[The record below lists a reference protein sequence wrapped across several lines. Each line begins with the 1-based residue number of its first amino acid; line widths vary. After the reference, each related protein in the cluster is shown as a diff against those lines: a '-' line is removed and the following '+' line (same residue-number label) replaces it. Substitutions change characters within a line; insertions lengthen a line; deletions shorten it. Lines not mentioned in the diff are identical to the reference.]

1 MSKDLA
7 KANGGLPANI
17 SAMVSGLV
25 AASDTVSTGGFL
37 FMKLAKGTGEFVY
50 GPEEIEVEDGSIWAI
65 NPMSLQYG
73 WVAWGDKAHGTAGK
87 NLGEHMGPASKPIYD
102 QASLRDVEGSW
113 SQQVGFDLACT
124 NGEDEGTTC
133 RYLTNSFGGKKAWK
147 AVLDA
152 VVKKLTDGD
161 PEYVPLVRLSSTS
174 YKHDEYGKIHNPE
187 FIITGWMAM
196 EAEAPEQEEE
206 EQEEPPT
213 KPKRKRKA
221 KAKAAAPAEEEAE
234 PEEEE
239 EEETPKPR
247 RRRRKAS

>member
-1 MSKDLA
+1 M
-7 KANGGLPANI
+7 
-17 SAMVSGLV
+17 
-25 AASDTVSTGGFL
+25 
-37 FMKLAKGTGEFVY
+37 
-50 GPEEIEVEDGSIWAI
+50 
-65 NPMSLQYG
+65 
-73 WVAWGDKAHGTAGK
+73 
-87 NLGEHMGPASKPIYD
+87 
-102 QASLRDVEGSW
+102 EGSW

-161 PEYVPLVRLSSTS
+161 PEFVPLVRLSSTS

-196 EAEAPEQEEE
+196 AAAVEEPEQEEE
-206 EQEEPPT
+206 EQEEAPVP
-213 KPKRKRKA
+213 RKRKA
-221 KAKAAAPAEEEAE
+221 KKKAAPAEKEAE
-234 PEEEE
+234 PEVEPEVEE